1 MRVLHV
7 VPVLASR
14 FGGPAV
20 HVVECSLAART
31 VGVEG
36 SIIATDLAAPPSRHR
51 RVVTAEAEL
60 PRGVEE
66 INVRLC
72 KSSWPYRFAY
82 SRELRQ
88 VLAQEAERADLI
100 RIHSLFLYPQY
111 AAYREA
117 VRTGVPYIVS
127 FHGAMDPYLRRRG
140 RTRKWL
146 THVAWQS
153 DMLKRASAIHVTS
166 AEERRLTADVAPD
179 VPRVLIP
186 NGIYW
191 NQFQNLPHGWG
202 FRRRKLDG
210 HRGPIVLSLGR
221 IARKKAP
228 DRLVR
233 ALPEVVRHHP
243 DVLLVFAGPDD
254 EGLMVGLLE
263 LAQSLGVERRV
274 RFTGM
279 VHREERLQALSAATI
294 WALPSHT
301 ENFAVAA
308 AEALAA
314 GVPVVLTPQVNIA
327 AAAAAA
333 GAAIVLRPDGADLS
347 RRLVQLLDD
356 GALRATLG
364 ARAREHARQFD
375 WGTIAPQLYRIYRD
389 ISGKGEIRDVA
400 A

>member
-1 MRVLHV
+1 LIRVLHV

-20 HVVECSLAART
+20 HVVECSLAVRT
-31 VGVEG
+31 LGTTG
-36 SIIATDLAAPPSRHR
+36 SIVATDLAAPPSRHR
-51 RVVTAEAEL
+51 PIVTNASEL
-60 PRGVEE
+60 PTGVEE
-66 INVRLC
+66 LNVRLC

-88 VLAQEAERADLI
+88 VLAREAERADLI

-127 FHGAMDPYLRRRG
+127 LHGAMDPYLRRRG
-140 RTRKWL
+140 RARKWI

-153 DMLKRASAIHVTS
+153 DMLNRAAAIHVTS
-166 AEERRLTADVAPD
+166 ADERRLTADVAPD

-186 NGIYW
+186 NGIFW
-191 NQFQNLPHGWG
+191 NQFQNLPHGSE
-202 FRRRKLDG
+202 FRRRKLNG

-228 DRLVR
+228 DRLVH

-254 EGLMVGLLE
+254 EGLMIGLRE
-263 LAQSLGVERRV
+263 LAQSLGVAQRV
-274 RFTGM
+274 RFVGM
-279 VHREERLQALSAATI
+279 VHREERLQALGAATV

-314 GVPVVLTPQVNIA
+314 GQHRSRGSNRWGRNRSS
-327 AAAAAA
+327 A
-333 GAAIVLRPDGADLS
+333 GCFGP
-347 RRLVQLLDD
+347 
-356 GALRATLG
+356 
-364 ARAREHARQFD
+364 E
-375 WGTIAPQLYRIYRD
+375 
-389 ISGKGEIRDVA
+389 
-400 A
+400 